1 MAFSIRMTAETK
13 QFLFKT
19 VSVSINNPRYFIL
32 NVQFCKINF
41 AFWLLQQTIFP
52 TILLQSSYFQKFFLP
67 YDFEGAL
74 TSWKLSSLSYAIPGR
89 KHI

>member
-52 TILLQSSYFQKFFLP
+52 KILLQSSYFQKFFLP

-74 TSWKLSSLSYAIPGR
+74 TS
-89 KHI
+89 

>member
-32 NVQFCKINF
+32 NVQFCEINF
-41 AFWLLQQTIFP
+41 AFRLLQQTIFP
-52 TILLQSSYFQKFFLP
+52 KILLQSSYFQKFFCHM
-67 YDFEGAL
+67 
-74 TSWKLSSLSYAIPGR
+74 TSKVHELLEN
-89 KHI
+89 